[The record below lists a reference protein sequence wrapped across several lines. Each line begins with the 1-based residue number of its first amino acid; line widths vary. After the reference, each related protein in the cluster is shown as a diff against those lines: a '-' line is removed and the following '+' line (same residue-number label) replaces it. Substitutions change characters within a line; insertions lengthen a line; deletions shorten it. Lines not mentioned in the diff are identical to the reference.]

1 MTHGLNPGYICS
13 MVQINNNDDGKSVKS
28 ACCSDL
34 AELLSPK
41 LFKALAD
48 PKRLSLLVR
57 VAEGGGPST
66 VSNVAKG
73 SGVDMSVVSRHL
85 AILREAGII
94 KCQKQGKE
102 VLCKLRTDVVVRV
115 LRELAD
121 ALESCCPAEGVQ
133 DPPGDVASSS
143 RPRAPSPR
151 RRKPETY
158 AGGDHAAFV

>member
-1 MTHGLNPGYICS
+1 
-13 MVQINNNDDGKSVKS
+13 MVQINKSDDGKSMKS
-28 ACCSDL
+28 ACCSGL
-34 AELLSPK
+34 TELLSPK

-73 SGVDMSVVSRHL
+73 SGIDMSVVSRHL

-94 KCQKQGKE
+94 GCEKQGRE
-102 VLCKLRTDVVVRV
+102 VLCKLRTDVVARV

-121 ALESCCPAEGVQ
+121 ALESCCPGEGVQ
-133 DPPGDVASSS
+133 DRREMLLRHCVP
-143 RPRAPSPR
+143 RPPSPR
-151 RRKPETY
+151 RGSHSHTREGNTLNLSDGHWQLV
-158 AGGDHAAFV
+158 A

>member
-1 MTHGLNPGYICS
+1 
-13 MVQINNNDDGKSVKS
+13 MVQINNSDDHKSEAP
-28 ACCSDL
+28 ACCSGL
-34 AELLSPK
+34 AELLSPR

-66 VSNVAKG
+66 VSHVAKG

-94 KCQKQGKE
+94 SCEKQGKE
-102 VLCKLRTDVVVRV
+102 VLCTLQTDVVVRI

-121 ALESCCPAEGVQ
+121 ALESCCPQKASRDRPRE
-133 DPPGDVASSS
+133 ASS
-143 RPRAPSPR
+143 PASPTDR
-151 RRKPETY
+151 SSRRKK
-158 AGGDHAAFV
+158 